1 MKSQLLLTLFT
12 LALLQLVV
20 NLRHGLLAAVLD
32 ERHDDLLLRD
42 RRYCR
47 LRGPA
52 LLGQLVHA
60 LLVVLLSCN
69 QSILFDNIILNGIVL
84 LLLKGVAQPA
94 FGIKTEF

>member
-1 MKSQLLLTLFT
+1 LKSQLLLPLFT

-42 RRYCR
+42 GHYCR
-47 LRGPA
+47 LRGSA
-52 LLGQLVHA
+52 LLDDLGDAHLVF
-60 LLVVLLSCN
+60 LLPRQHCIIFDRDILDGVVLL
-69 QSILFDNIILNGIVL
+69 LIIR
-84 LLLKGVAQPA
+84 VAQPA